1 MLKRF
6 ASCWVWM
13 RNWRLLQRAGCN
25 EGHRRKLAWPKRF
38 GTIFGTIP
46 LMLCPMALADVG
58 LPAYQDPV
66 AGPPTVAVNQGPL
79 VKNISYNPMA
89 VKKSRGKPLRC
100 APGDNTTT
108 LNLAPP
114 SDIRIDDWSSGP
126 KEAPRPDHAE
136 FHIPIYVNGKQSALK
151 TGNIVNQ
158 VNAIGMQDLGMQER
172 LLLISPDQNY
182 FRRLQV
188 LRPMDKLLVRSP
200 TTVRHY
206 RVTRVGLSQ
215 LESET
220 ELSASSE
227 TLTLAACYPFQSVA
241 GNATL
246 YLVRAHL
253 IPAAMLPSPNNQQPD
268 PPTKM
273 NF

>member
-1 MLKRF
+1 
-6 ASCWVWM
+6 M
-13 RNWRLLQRAGCN
+13 RNWRLLQRAGCGK
-25 EGHRRKLAWPKRF
+25 GHRRERVWPKRC
-38 GTIFGTIP
+38 GTI
-46 LMLCPMALADVG
+46 LLSLCPMAIADVG

-66 AGPPTVAVNQGPL
+66 AGSPIVTTKQKPL
-79 VKNISYNPMA
+79 VKNIAYGGMSLE
-89 VKKSRGKPLRC
+89 KSGGTPLRC
-100 APGDNTTT
+100 APRDNTAT

-114 SDIRIDDWSSGP
+114 SDMRVDGWSQRP
-126 KEAPRPDHAE
+126 KEAGHAE

-151 TGNIVNQ
+151 TGSIINQ
-158 VNAIGMQDLGMQER
+158 VNAIGMQEN

-188 LRPMDKLLVRSP
+188 VRPMDKLLVQSP

-206 RVTRVGLSQ
+206 RVTQVGLSQ

-241 GNATL
+241 GKATL

-253 IPAAMLPSPNNQQPD
+253 IPAAMLPSPNDQQPD
-268 PPTKM
+268 PPTKI